1 MSLATVVQ
9 TALTSLQQDPAT
21 AELFIII
28 NSLGPA
34 LVYGEAVRDFY
45 YSTTPTKMSIVID
58 CPAAALIAFSTYG
71 GQQLNKDYV
80 TGYQFT
86 VSGIQYFITNLD
98 AVWPIVQ
105 NNDFVLELSLDIV
118 PSTVFFNL
126 NAVGYRLDTQVIDDG
141 GFGACIASKQLD
153 IVYGNVLQPLAV
165 AAEAMYLLA
174 KYSLG
179 PSFALQAF
187 IRTQIQLGLN
197 VIYFSNYQTAT
208 YGGVIYA
215 YDSVIKLIG

>member
-9 TALTSLQQDPAT
+9 TALSNLQQDPQT

-34 LVYGEAVRDFY
+34 LVYGEAVREFY
-45 YSTTPTKMSIVID
+45 YSATPTSMRIVID
-58 CPAAALIAFSTYG
+58 CPASALVAFSTYG
-71 GQQLNKDYV
+71 GTLLNQNNV

-86 VSGIQYFITNLD
+86 VSGIEYFITNLD
-98 AVWPIVQ
+98 AVWAVIQ
-105 NNDFVLELSLDIV
+105 SNNFVAELTLDII

-126 NAVGYRLDTQVIDDG
+126 NAVGYRLDTGVIDDG

-153 IVYGNVLQPLAV
+153 IVYGNTLQPLAV
-165 AAEAMYLLA
+165 AAEAMFLLA

-187 IRTQIQLGLN
+187 IQTQIQLGLD
-197 VIYFSNYQTAT
+197 VIYFSKYQTAT
-208 YGGVIYA
+208 YGGVIYQ